1 MGWFAKRK
9 ARDLTPESL
18 EAMDHDGPSREFPGG
33 FVIALWAVKLFL
45 WLLSKYPKLAHVA
58 LDKFLE
64 FATKQEDSGRLATV
78 AAVKLLK
85 SRIDDSPQTFAAVM
99 ATE

>member
-1 MGWFAKRK
+1 MGWFSRKR
-9 ARDLTPESL
+9 ARDLAEEIKTS
-18 EAMDHDGPSREFPGG
+18 DHDDKAREFPGG
-33 FVIALWAVKLFL
+33 FMIALWAVKLFL

-64 FATKQEDSGRLATV
+64 FATKQEESGRLATV